1 MKIANSTFTSIMAGM
16 LINVDADM
24 LREEA
29 ENSKGLPLQP
39 TSIRY
44 RPKVKAVL
52 DVLSERMG
60 ITASEVTNIM
70 LDGLFR
76 STFFPLLENR
86 AASVYERFQLLMDA
100 HGLGVTDIAA
110 LLAPWNVKLS
120 ILESRERTMDYLTS
134 DLLTTVAQW
143 FRVSPEWLTGESRF
157 IAPNA
162 SYSWYEQVEPEAIC
176 RHLVTG
182 CAPAV
187 PLTNGLCLEAENSE
201 EFRDKSRTNEVI
213 FWHTAEES
221 YPRKCG
227 IIIKER
233 RNINGVKF
241 DSVFASYS
249 YYLDDVS
256 KKHIAKL
263 INYCEYASE
272 YKKLTWKAV
281 SIPKQHAFF
290 LSMGELLPIMLL
302 KTIEKSPPWDVSEFL
317 SEENKINSSPL
328 LNKIK

>member
-76 STFFPLLENR
+76 STFFPLENR

-120 ILESRERTMDYLTS
+120 ILENRERTMDYLTS

-157 IAPNA
+157 IIPSA
-162 SYSWYEQVEPEAIC
+162 SYSWYEQVEPEEIC
-176 RHLVTG
+176 RHFVTG

-201 EFRDKSRTNEVI
+201 EYRDKHRANEVI
-213 FWHTAEES
+213 FWNSEEGAHS
-221 YPRKCG
+221 RKYG

-302 KTIEKSPPWDVSEFL
+302 KTIEESPPWDVPEFL
-317 SEENKINSSPL
+317 SEENKVNSSPP
-328 LNKIK
+328 LNKTK